1 MTTDLAMNPN
11 QLLNVKQTAE
21 LLSVSPST
29 INRWRLEGK
38 GQGVRHIQ
46 IEHAIRYRY
55 ADIQAYIENNYVTP
69 ANISN

>member
-1 MTTDLAMNPN
+1 MTTELSMNPN

-38 GQGVRHIQ
+38 GQGVVPIRIGN
-46 IEHAIRYRY
+46 AVRYRY
-55 ADIQAYIENNYVTP
+55 SDIEDYIQRKYENPENC
-69 ANISN
+69 SN